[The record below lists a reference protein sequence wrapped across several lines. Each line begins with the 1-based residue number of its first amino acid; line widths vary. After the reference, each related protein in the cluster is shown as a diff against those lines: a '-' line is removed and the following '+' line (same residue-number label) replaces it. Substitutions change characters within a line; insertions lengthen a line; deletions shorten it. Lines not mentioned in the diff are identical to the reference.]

1 MKSILL
7 PIILLPL
14 CLWSQKSPNLRHPE
28 KRDFY
33 QELVYSPYDLVVSYY
48 IPLSND
54 ASCFKIPGLASN
66 IQTHPDY
73 ATGNLAVLST
83 LPALM
88 VKAINSGKCE
98 AIGRFT
104 ISDSLGRRK
113 TVEKALPKN
122 SISQFARDLILTQTT
137 ALSDKNDMD
146 SVIIPILSRLMEIRF
161 HVRDSMGTIIYK
173 PLRLT
178 LLADYADLGL
188 PMADFCIADL
198 NQPFFTQP
206 VSENKSFYD
215 IIQERKWV
223 GYAVRYWYRSRG
235 KIKEADVYDIRMSD
249 AIQILM
255 DQGIFSLLNPD
266 GKKSDNNLLFKSK
279 MEYEQEL
286 KSWKKVQKKY
296 GI

>member
-7 PIILLPL
+7 LIILLPL

-33 QELVYSPYDLVVSYY
+33 QEMVYSPYDLVVSYY

-54 ASCFKIPGLASN
+54 ASCFKIPGLATK
-66 IQTHPDY
+66 IQAHPDY
-73 ATGNLAVLST
+73 ASGNQGVISS

-104 ISDSLGRRK
+104 ISDSSGRRK
-113 TVEKALPKN
+113 TVEKAIPEN
-122 SISQFARDLILTQTT
+122 SFTQFARDFILTQTT
-137 ALSDKNDMD
+137 TLSENYDLD
-146 SVIIPILSRLMEIRF
+146 SEIIPIVSRLMEIRF

-178 LLADYADLGL
+178 LLTDYAGSGIPNAEL
-188 PMADFCIADL
+188 CIADL
-198 NQPFFTQP
+198 NQPFFTQT

-223 GYAVRYWYRSRG
+223 GYAVRYLYRSRG
-235 KIKEADVYDIRMSD
+235 KIKEAYPSNIPMTD
-249 AIQILM
+249 AIQILL
-255 DQGIFSLLNPD
+255 DQGLFSLLNPE
-266 GKKSDNNLLFKSK
+266 GKKSEDNLLQKS
-279 MEYEQEL
+279 EREREQEL
-286 KSWKKVQKKY
+286 KSWRKVQKKY